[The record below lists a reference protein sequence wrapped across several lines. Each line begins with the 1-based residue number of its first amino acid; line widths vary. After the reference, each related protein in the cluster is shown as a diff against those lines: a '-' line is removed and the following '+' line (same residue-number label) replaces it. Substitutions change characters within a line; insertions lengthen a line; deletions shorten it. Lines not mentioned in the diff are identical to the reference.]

1 MNTLKSPVKRFS
13 VACMALCITLLSY
26 AQIDAFDAVK
36 EAKAISSNP
45 ENIYTMYVG
54 MPKSELE
61 QNFSNIKGWEIMNE
75 PEIFNIQREYSGWDT
90 IKAGSTLTQ
99 MAFVTYHKTH
109 HVNEVTSRFNVDSL
123 RYATEIYDTMYKTL
137 ETKYGMPESSL
148 YQAANTKSAS
158 WVYGNHEYYLSLG
171 TVFHYNHK
179 VNYYS
184 VDLIVHP
191 YRSFKN

>member
-1 MNTLKSPVKRFS
+1 MNTLKSPIKHFS
-13 VACMALCITLLSY
+13 IACMALCITLLSC
-26 AQIDAFDAVK
+26 AQIDAFNAVK
-36 EAKAISSNP
+36 EAKAISANP

-75 PEIFNIQREYSGWDT
+75 PEFFNIQREYSGWDT
-90 IKAGSTLTQ
+90 IKAGSSLTQ
-99 MAFVTYHKTH
+99 MAFVVYDKNYH
-109 HVNEVTSRFNVDSL
+109 VREVTSRFNMDSL

-137 ETKYGMPESSL
+137 ETKYGAPESSI

-158 WVYGNHEYYLSLG
+158 WVYGNHEYVLSLG
-171 TVFHYNHK
+171 TVFHYNRK

-184 VDLIVHP
+184 VDFYVHP
-191 YRSFKN
+191 YISFKK